1 MTACVIMLNMI
12 VEDARDDDLL
22 DQQRQF
28 HDELVEPA

>member
-22 DQQRQF
+22 DQHRQF